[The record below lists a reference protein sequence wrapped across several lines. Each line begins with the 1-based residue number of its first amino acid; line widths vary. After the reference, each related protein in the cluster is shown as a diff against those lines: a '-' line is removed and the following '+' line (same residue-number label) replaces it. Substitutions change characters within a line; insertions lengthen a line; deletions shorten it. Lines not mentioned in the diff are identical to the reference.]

1 MRQISN
7 TLVEVKYTT
16 TAHKIIAVVSLLV
29 LSSVQF
35 FLLYNTYELKNDHYY
50 LRELGIINT
59 DYTAAIRNDKI
70 IPGGQRILDGYI
82 YRNMQE
88 LERLYHE
95 DTPGFNLLKQKLCDS
110 AFTSLRKASNI
121 DSILQGIIKKHNL
134 HRQLEYALL
143 VESIDIAFQSNK
155 YVSLYNKR
163 EKYDRI
169 DPAIQHPYGIRIDGT
184 LQDISGNN
192 LATFLAVT
200 SPMDHSYGASFS
212 LHVDIIN
219 RRLAILKLMM
229 PTFLLSLVSI
239 AIVVLLFFITF
250 RNWLR
255 QKKLSEMKSD
265 FINSITHEFNTP
277 LSAIIVANKTMQ
289 NEKIISNKESIRPL
303 TEVVQRQT
311 ERLRTLINQV
321 LEITTMNKIPLQKE
335 EQSIHRLLEEILLD
349 YRLRLSGVNANFCLQ
364 KHAVR
369 DNVMLDKFW
378 FTTIFLNLFDNAIK
392 YNTRMDKQIAVTT
405 DADRKGITITVK
417 DNGIGMPPEI
427 RKHAFDKFYRDM
439 KNNNG
444 QVKGLGLGLF
454 YVKQAVDAHGWKIE
468 LFSTEGEG
476 STFIISIP

>member
-1 MRQISN
+1 M
-7 TLVEVKYTT
+7 KYTT

-50 LRELGIINT
+50 LKELGIINA

-82 YRNMQE
+82 YRNMQD
-88 LERLYHE
+88 LERLHRQ
-95 DTPGFNLLKQKLCDS
+95 DTSAFDLLKQKVCDS
-110 AFTSLRKASNI
+110 AFASLRNANNI

-134 HRQLEYALL
+134 NRQLEYALL

-155 YVSLYNKR
+155 YLSLYNKKER
-163 EKYDRI
+163 YTHI
-169 DPAIQHPYGIRIDGT
+169 DPAIQQPYGIRIGGT
-184 LQDISGNN
+184 LQEISGNN
-192 LATFLAVT
+192 LASFLAVT
-200 SPMDHSYGASFS
+200 SPVDYSYGTSFS
-212 LHVDIIN
+212 LHVDILN
-219 RRLAILKLMM
+219 RRLAVLKLMM

-239 AIVVLLFFITF
+239 GIVVLLFFITF

-277 LSAIIVANKTMQ
+277 LAAIIVANKTMQ
-289 NEKIISNKESIRPL
+289 NEKIISNRETILPL
-303 TEVVQRQT
+303 TQVVHRQT

-321 LEITTMNKIPLQKE
+321 LEITTMNKIPLTRE

-349 YRLRLSGVNANFCLQ
+349 YRLKLSGANAHFSLE
-364 KHAVR
+364 KHALR
-369 DNVMLDKFW
+369 DKIMLDKFW

-392 YNTRMDKQIAVTT
+392 YNTREDKQITVTT
-405 DADRKGITITVK
+405 DEDRKGILITIR

-427 RKHAFDKFYRDM
+427 RKHVFDKFYRDM

-468 LFSTEGEG
+468 LSSTEGEG
-476 STFIISIP
+476 STFIISIPV

>member
-1 MRQISN
+1 M
-7 TLVEVKYTT
+7 KYTT
-16 TAHKIIAVVSLLV
+16 TAHKVIAIVSLLV

-50 LRELGIINT
+50 LTELGIINA
-59 DYTAAIRNDKI
+59 DYSATIRNDKVM
-70 IPGGQRILDGYI
+70 PGGQHILDGFI
-82 YRNMQE
+82 YRNISE
-88 LERLYHE
+88 LERLHRV
-95 DTPGFNLLKQKLCDS
+95 DTAGFNSLKQKVCDS
-110 AFTSLRKASNI
+110 AFQSLRNANNI
-121 DSILQGIIKKHNL
+121 DSLLKNIIKKHNL
-134 HRQLEYALL
+134 NRRLEYALL

-155 YVSLYNKR
+155 YVNLYNKR
-163 EKYDRI
+163 EKYPLI
-169 DPAIQHPYGIRIDGT
+169 EPSIQTTHGIRIGGT

-192 LATFLAVT
+192 LATFFSVS
-200 SPMDHSYGASFS
+200 SPMDHSYGTSFS
-212 LHVDIIN
+212 LHVDILN
-219 RRLAILKLMM
+219 RRLTILRLMM
-229 PTFLLSLVSI
+229 PTFLLSLLSI
-239 AIVVLLFFITF
+239 SSVVLLFFITF

-335 EQSIHRLLEEILLD
+335 EQSTHRLLEEILLD
-349 YRLRLSGVNANFCLQ
+349 YRLKLSGANANFCLH
-364 KHAVR
+364 KHAAH
-369 DNVMLDKFW
+369 DKVMLDKFW

-392 YNTRMDKQIAVTT
+392 YNIREDKQITVTT
-405 DADRKGITITVK
+405 DEDRKGITITIR

-439 KNNNG
+439 KNNNS

-454 YVKQAVDAHGWKIE
+454 YVKQAVDAHGWKIDII
-468 LFSTEGEG
+468 SREGEG
-476 STFIISIP
+476 SDFIISIPL

>member
-1 MRQISN
+1 M
-7 TLVEVKYTT
+7 KYTT

-50 LRELGIINT
+50 LSELGIINA

-82 YRNMQE
+82 YRNMAE
-88 LERLYHE
+88 LERLHHV
-95 DTPGFNLLKQKLCDS
+95 DTAGFNLLKKRICDS
-110 AFTSLRKASNI
+110 AFASLRAASNI
-121 DSILQGIIKKHNL
+121 DSILQAIIKKHNL
-134 HRQLEYALL
+134 NRQLEYALL

-163 EKYDRI
+163 GSEG
-169 DPAIQHPYGIRIDGT
+169 ARIDGT
-184 LQDISGNN
+184 LENISGNN

-219 RRLAILKLMM
+219 RRLTILKLMM

-289 NEKIISNKESIRPL
+289 NEKIISNKESILPL
-303 TEVVQRQT
+303 TGVVQRQT

-321 LEITTMNKIPLQKE
+321 LEITTMNRLLLQKE
-335 EQSIHRLLEEILLD
+335 EESIHRLLEEILLD
-349 YRLRLSGVNANFCLQ
+349 YRLKLFGINAHFCLQ

-369 DNVMLDKFW
+369 DKVMLDKFW

-392 YNTRMDKQIAVTT
+392 YNVRDDKQITVST
-405 DADRKGITITVK
+405 DEDRKGITITVK
-417 DNGIGMPPEI
+417 DNGIGMTPEI

-454 YVKQAVDAHGWKIE
+454 YVKQAVDSHGWKVE
-468 LFSTEGEG
+468 LFSTEREG
-476 STFIISIP
+476 SSFIISIPL